1 VFSFWK
7 PRIGFTLSLT
17 VPFSLSM
24 FWLFSLL
31 LGVLG
36 WIHPII
42 FGICIGYCFMGGLLS
57 YNNYWDLIQDGLDKK
72 GGK

>member
-1 VFSFWK
+1 
-7 PRIGFTLSLT
+7 
-17 VPFSLSM
+17 M